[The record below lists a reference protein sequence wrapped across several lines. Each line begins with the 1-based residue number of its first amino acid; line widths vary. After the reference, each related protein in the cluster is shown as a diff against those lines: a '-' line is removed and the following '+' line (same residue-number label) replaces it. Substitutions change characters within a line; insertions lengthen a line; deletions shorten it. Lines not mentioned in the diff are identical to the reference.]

1 MVTTFS
7 FRLGARSA
15 FQSLAR
21 YLRENLNRRSFILSY
36 GLFSMTLDTESS
48 PIINYICI
56 GGGFIF
62 CVAIAIFVVKE
73 GLNNQNTLK

>member
-1 MVTTFS
+1 MKNITVIIIS
-7 FRLGARSA
+7 
-15 FQSLAR
+15 SLIA
-21 YLRENLNRRSFILSY
+21 LFILGY

-62 CVAIAIFVVKE
+62 CMVIVIFVVKE
-73 GLNNQNTLK
+73 GLNNQSIPK

>member
-1 MVTTFS
+1 MKNATVLIIS
-7 FRLGARSA
+7 SIVAL
-15 FQSLAR
+15 L
-21 YLRENLNRRSFILSY
+21 ILSY

>member
-1 MVTTFS
+1 MKNTTVIIIS
-7 FRLGARSA
+7 
-15 FQSLAR
+15 SLIA
-21 YLRENLNRRSFILSY
+21 LFILSY

-62 CVAIAIFVVKE
+62 CVTIAIFVLKE